1 MKQKLFG
8 LLLVIALSYWAI
20 APLMRSGFFPMHD
33 DTQVGRVVAMGKA
46 LRNGQFPVRWVADL
60 GYGYGYPI
68 FNFYGPLP
76 YYIGGFLYTLGV
88 SGIAATKVMLAVGIL
103 GAGVALYLAF
113 AGPLGIAGAI
123 VASLLYTYA
132 PYHAVQVY
140 VRGAVGE
147 LYTLIFLPLIVAGV
161 VKIGTSQRE
170 KGAVLAGIGLAGVI
184 LSHTIMGYATTLL
197 FAFMVICASLVYAL
211 RKQAFPWVAFLRIL
225 VVGLGLSA
233 FFWLPA
239 LVEMGA
245 TRVAGQVG
253 GGASLYDNF
262 VCLPQLWSS
271 QWGFGGSIPGCVDGF
286 SFMIGKL
293 HIGAAA
299 AGIIAL
305 LIARKRDMLPLAIL
319 ASSVVI
325 VSIFFML
332 PVSAPI
338 WRMIPKAEYVQ
349 YPWRFLVYAMLGTSL
364 VAGAAVAA
372 QKKMI
377 GYAFAIGGIAALL
390 LLYPK
395 RFVPQSTYEQP
406 AEAFE
411 RVQEIRFRVSKISD
425 EYLTPDIRAPEYVA
439 DMPQGVIRD
448 AHGVLD
454 LELEIDTETYKKYF
468 LTFREPT
475 QVTLSLM
482 DFPGWKY
489 WVNSTQIEPVVKSGM
504 PSIMMPKGRSALEA
518 RFENTWSRSVGNLVS
533 IATLLFILFF
543 YGRTTQKNHA

>member
-20 APLMRSGFFPMHD
+20 APLTGSGFFPMHD
-33 DTQVGRVVAMGKA
+33 DTQVARVVAMGKA

-76 YYIGGFLYTLGV
+76 YYVGGFLYTLGV
-88 SGIAATKVMLAVGIL
+88 SGIVATKIMLAVGVL
-103 GAGVALYLAF
+103 GAGVAMYLAF

-123 VASLLYTYA
+123 VASLLYMYA

-161 VKIGTSQRE
+161 MKVAGSERE
-170 KGAVLAGIGLAGVI
+170 KGVVLAGIGLAGVI
-184 LSHTIMGYATTLL
+184 LSHTIMGYTTTLL
-197 FAFMVICASLVYAL
+197 FALLVAGTGLVSVIRRQV
-211 RKQAFPWVAFLRIL
+211 FPWGAFVRLL
-225 VVGLGLSA
+225 LLGLGLSA

-253 GGASLYDNF
+253 GGANLYDNF

-271 QWGFGGSIPGCVDGF
+271 QWGYGGSIPGCVDGF

-293 HIGAAA
+293 HIVAAA
-299 AGIIAL
+299 VGFLAL
-305 LIARKRDMLPLAIL
+305 VFARKRDMLPLAIL

-325 VSIFFML
+325 ISIFFML
-332 PVSAPI
+332 PVSATF

-349 YPWRFLVYAMLGTSL
+349 YPWRFLVYVMLGTSL
-364 VAGAAVAA
+364 VTGAAVAA

-395 RFVPQSTYEQP
+395 RFVPQSMYEQP

-411 RVQEIRFRVSKISD
+411 LAEDIRFRVSKISD
-425 EYLTPDIRAPEYVA
+425 EYVTSAFVI
-439 DMPQGVIRD
+439 PQNPG
-448 AHGVLD
+448 AMFPNAVLEVGD
-454 LELEIDTETYKKYF
+454 FELELEVDTEIYKKYF
-468 LTFREPT
+468 VDTEIEQPITMR
-475 QVTLSLM
+475 LM
-482 DFPGWKY
+482 HFPGWRY
-489 WVNSTQIEPVVKSGM
+489 WVNSREVTPMIVGGS

-518 RFENTWSRSVGNLVS
+518 RFENTWPRSIGNLVS
-533 IATLLFILFF
+533 IAALLFILYF